1 MAPKIFLLASNSVA
15 CQAAAFKV
23 HCSSHGGG
31 YFIKPC
37 GQCLECRA
45 KEELSEEAELG
56 LLACIQNGDVEEDIP
71 SRLRKGDSIASA
83 SVKCAGQLSAVW
95 GR

>member
-1 MAPKIFLLASNSVA
+1 MAPKIFLLAIDSVA

-23 HCSSHGGG
+23 HCSSHGGR

-45 KEELSEEAELG
+45 KEELSEEAELV
-56 LLACIQNGDVEEDIP
+56 LLACTQNGGVEGDIP
-71 SRLRKGDSIASA
+71 SRLRRGDSIAPTSA
-83 SVKCAGQLSAVW
+83 KPAAT
-95 GR
+95 